1 MLQSDRRN
9 IPAQGG
15 KAVLDGAVQLGALDI
30 QPDTAQHLG
39 IHLGFKVDG
48 LAGQAFQLGVQRCA
62 LLLGKRNSLDGCS
75 FQNAVRLIV
84 ADAVSPCAAG
94 QLPQGALLA
103 QDL

>member
-48 LAGQAFQLGVQRCA
+48 LAGQAFQLGA
-62 LLLGKRNSLDGCS
+62 
-75 FQNAVRLIV
+75 
-84 ADAVSPCAAG
+84 PCAA
-94 QLPQGALLA
+94 A
-103 QDL
+103 Q

>member
-30 QPDTAQHLG
+30 QPDTAQNLG

-48 LAGQAFQLGVQRCA
+48 LAGQAFQFGVQRRA
-62 LLLGKRNSLDGCS
+62 LLLGKRNSEM
-75 FQNAVRLIV
+75 AVASRM
-84 ADAVSPCAAG
+84 PCA
-94 QLPQGALLA
+94 
-103 QDL
+103 

>member
-1 MLQSDRRN
+1 MSQGHCGN
-9 IPAQGG
+9 VPAQRRQT
-15 KAVLDGAVQLGALDI
+15 VLNRSVQLGALDI

-48 LAGQAFQLGVQRCA
+48 FAGQAFQLGVQRRA
-62 LLLGKRNSLDGCS
+62 LLLGQRNSRDSRS